1 MHLAVVRTV
10 LAAGVTAMLVSPFDA
25 RAQIIVGRVVDA
37 QSQSGIAG
45 ADLEIRNAE
54 GGTVATAT
62 SDSMG
67 FVRALLPVAGAY
79 VLAARRIAYL
89 DYTSLPVR
97 VADGETVEVEIR
109 LGRDAIPLEP
119 LLVVTRARRAGRL
132 EGFRGRLGEGSFS
145 SFVTRDQIEARPAA
159 TVTDL
164 IRPVAGVTIVDV
176 PRGTAPYAMSRL
188 VAMRG
193 TRTGEIPGAPDS
205 NGCLPGLFLD
215 GIRVEQ
221 SAEFP
226 IDDFITAGS
235 LEGIE
240 VYSSASSVPM
250 EFQQGGRVACGA
262 VLLWTREAEPGQ
274 GRSGWWRWALGI
286 TGFAGIVF
294 LMR

>member
-1 MHLAVVRTV
+1 MRFMLVRIV
-10 LAAGVTAMLVSPFDA
+10 LAAAFAAAFAPPSEA
-25 RAQIIVGRVVDA
+25 SAQVIVGRVVDA
-37 QSQSGIAG
+37 ESRSPIAG
-45 ADLEIRNAE
+45 ADLEIRNDG

-62 SDSMG
+62 SDSTG
-67 FVRALLPVAGAY
+67 FVRATLPAAGAY
-79 VLAARRIAYL
+79 VLAARRLAYL
-89 DYTSLPVR
+89 DYTSSLVR
-97 VADGETVEVEIR
+97 VEEGETIEVEIR

-132 EGFRGRLGEGSFS
+132 EGYRGRLRDGGFAR
-145 SFVTRDQIEARPAA
+145 FVTREEIEARPNA

-164 IRPVAGVTIVDV
+164 IRPVAGVSIVEV

-193 TRTGEIPGAPDS
+193 TRTGEIPGAPDM

-226 IDDFITAGS
+226 VDDFITSGS

-240 VYSSASSVPM
+240 VYSSASSVPI
-250 EFQQGGRVACGA
+250 EFQQGGSVACGA
-262 VLLWTREAEPGQ
+262 VLLWTREADPGQ